1 MTNPA
6 MLGHNTAGATIQIQV
21 RLFNSMAKFTTRR
34 DLREDIVVPI
44 DTTVGDIIELFKLP
58 LHDIHLVLLN
68 GRDITPGRYQG
79 GVVNKS
85 VGFKSGD
92 VIAFSG
98 PVPYSPGYGAPV
110 V

>member
-1 MTNPA
+1 MTEHST
-6 MLGHNTAGATIQIQV
+6 LGHNSAGATIKIQV
-21 RLFNSMAKFTTRR
+21 RLFNSLAKFTTRK
-34 DLREDIVVPI
+34 DLREDIEVPI
-44 DTTVGDIIELFKLP
+44 DTTVGDIIDMFRLP

-85 VGFKSGD
+85 VGFKAGD
-92 VIAFSG
+92 VVAFSG